1 VPRTCVACRH
11 PLRETIDSELVAGVP
26 VRHIAAHT
34 GTSPTGLQR
43 HRAHLAPR
51 LARAVERRA
60 AVTERVVAEAEE
72 RTERADA
79 ELLDQL
85 LQVSEETR
93 AILRE
98 TRERGEN
105 GLALKALARLESQI
119 ELQARLLGE
128 LRDSGMSVHFEFPP
142 EAAARVAAAWL
153 ARRSPPA
160 IEAESKPAP

>member
-1 VPRTCVACRH
+1 
-11 PLRETIDSELVAGVP
+11 
-26 VRHIAAHT
+26 
-34 GTSPTGLQR
+34 
-43 HRAHLAPR
+43 HLAPR
-51 LARAVERRA
+51 IARAAERRDA
-60 AVTERVVAEAEE
+60 ATERVVVEAHE

-79 ELLDQL
+79 ELLDQVL
-85 LQVSEETR
+85 AISDETR

-128 LRDSGMSVHFEFPP
+128 LRDTRLAVHFDFPP
-142 EAAARVAAAWL
+142 EAAERVAAAFL

-160 IEAESKPAP
+160 IEAEAKLVP